1 MSDATGS
8 PGSPASVADAQ
19 ARVLALNSPELPFV
33 YEATPDGIRATWK
46 YADVKWAAIAAAGT
60 ISATYE
66 LRVTL
71 DPSDATWT
79 FDETEDTSGL
89 TVTGDRD
96 GSIGLS
102 GSASTFTGRQKKV
115 SFQFG
120 VGTAASTTDRQGTHE
135 GHLYGY
141 SFTTDELKQP
151 LIDALTAAGWSPRKK
166 GFFGKLFG
174 G

>member
-1 MSDATGS
+1 MADAA
-8 PGSPASVADAQ
+8 GSPASILDAQ
-19 ARVLALNSPELPFV
+19 VRVLALNSPELPFV
-33 YEATPDGIRATWK
+33 YEATPEGIRATWK
-46 YADVKWAAIAAAGT
+46 YADVKWAALTAAGT

-71 DPSDATWT
+71 DPADATWT
-79 FDETEDTSGL
+79 FDETEDTSGV
-89 TVTGDRD
+89 TVSGNSD
-96 GSIGLS
+96 GGFGIS
-102 GSASTFTGRQKKV
+102 GGASTFKGRQKKV

-135 GHLYGY
+135 GNLYGY

-151 LIDALTAAGWSPRKK
+151 LIDALTAAGYSPRRR